1 MLPSQHAEHKL
12 MVEPYPQS
20 VRHDALDA
28 EVIVV
33 GVELLAPE
41 HGTLCHWRLRP
52 TLLPPEHGTMSEAET
67 DTEIKHHD
75 AKMPWMRKS

>member
-1 MLPSQHAEHKL
+1 MFWRFVAMLHSQHAEHKL

-52 TLLPPEHGTMSEAET
+52 TLLAPEHGTLCHWRLRPT
-67 DTEIKHHD
+67 L
-75 AKMPWMRKS
+75 R